1 MREPKNEITKM
12 VDEGNMNLACELEG
26 KTVRHCLNGEWDEAI
41 SAYERMIEYYA
52 AAGYPV
58 DERTKREV
66 LGGMRAHDAMTVSEE
81 IQEFVKWVEQ
91 GCKPVIKK

>member
-26 KTVRHCLNGEWDEAI
+26 KAFSHCLNGEWDEAI

-66 LGGMRAHDAMTVSEE
+66 LGGMRAHDMSRVDIDLEAAAS
-81 IQEFVKWVEQ
+81 
-91 GCKPVIKK
+91 